1 MDTYYNWGWFDLDFG
16 GGPRFPRVS
25 PAALLLGQSAPLD
38 PGRGS
43 LRQFSG
49 GITYQPTNALR
60 TSLNINSQRLR
71 RYDTD
76 RVAFSIN
83 ILNFRSTY
91 QFSKATFAR
100 LILDY
105 NTLNSRLRSQALF
118 GWTPSPGT
126 AFYAGY
132 NDDLNYES
140 PHPFTTQLVPGFRRN
155 SRTFFIKMSY
165 LIRRSF

>member
-1 MDTYYNWGWFDLDFG
+1 
-16 GGPRFPRVS
+16 V
-25 PAALLLGQSAPLD
+25 SAPLD
-38 PGRGS
+38 PGRGKLLQFNGS
-43 LRQFSG
+43 L
-49 GITYQPTNALR
+49 TYQPTNTLQAQF
-60 TSLNINSQRLR
+60 SLNSQRLR

-76 RVAFSIN
+76 RVAYAIN
-83 ILNFRSTY
+83 ILTLRGTY

-132 NDDLNYES
+132 NDDLNYDTRN
-140 PHPFTTQLVPGFRRN
+140 PFTSEIVPGFRRN

-165 LIRRSF
+165 LIRRGF